1 MPAENRKGVQGLRA
15 AEFWEKGRAQRKR
28 KAEAAPRFCRLT
40 KHGGPYV
47 VYARACLGVAVLP
60 SDKVQG
66 TEEIF
71 AAHLRQPGEAKKVRK
86 RFLKRRGKTCV
97 AEAVFF
103 HKACSLG
110 ELPKPKHK
118 LVGIFTTCKFM
129 TKWRVFA

>member
-66 TEEIF
+66 GDRRKFLPRTCGSPE
-71 AAHLRQPGEAKKVRK
+71 RRKK
-86 RFLKRRGKTCV
+86 FGKD
-97 AEAVFF
+97 F
-103 HKACSLG
+103 
-110 ELPKPKHK
+110 
-118 LVGIFTTCKFM
+118 
-129 TKWRVFA
+129 